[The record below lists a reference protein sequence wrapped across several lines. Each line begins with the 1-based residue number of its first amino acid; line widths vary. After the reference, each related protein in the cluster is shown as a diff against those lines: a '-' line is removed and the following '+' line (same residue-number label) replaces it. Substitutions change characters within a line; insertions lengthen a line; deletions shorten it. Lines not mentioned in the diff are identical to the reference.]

1 MIDNNT
7 VQSDMATFSQMTFS
21 VPNIAITNNDL
32 GKYDGNEQTSM
43 TTDNIFQV
51 NNSIIGRYM
60 ISAGQAV

>member
-43 TTDNIFQV
+43 TTDNIFHV
-51 NNSIIGRYM
+51 NSSIIGRYM
-60 ISAGQAV
+60 ISARQAV